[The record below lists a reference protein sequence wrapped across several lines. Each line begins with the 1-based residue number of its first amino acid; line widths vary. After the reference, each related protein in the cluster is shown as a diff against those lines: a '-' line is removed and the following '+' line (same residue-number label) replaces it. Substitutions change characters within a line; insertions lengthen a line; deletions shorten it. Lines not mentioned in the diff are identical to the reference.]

1 MKRKLVLILTI
12 TTFIFLSG
20 CKETNDSKT
29 QEPEIDTSEEERQP
43 EEEQD
48 AVQKA
53 EQQGEGQP
61 DTQQPESQETGEK
74 TFGFENLSD
83 QLFEFC
89 SGAGGW
95 STELM
100 INSDGTFEGNHHDS
114 DMGDVGEEYPNGTLY
129 YCSFTGKFTDLE
141 QVDAFTWKMKLASL
155 EFEDEPEM
163 EEIIDG
169 VRNISSTA
177 YGLDGG
183 DEFYLYLPGSKLEQL
198 PEEFLWWAGYNN
210 LENTTETELPF
221 YGLYNIK
228 MENGFYSYEYKE
240 LSLGEQIAMEISDAN
255 ERAAE
260 AEAKLQSA
268 TTQGD
273 MNMASA
279 ELFQVWD
286 DALNNVWNMLQA
298 KLDEETMEALRE
310 EEREWIASKE
320 AQVKEAG
327 AGSEGGSIQPLLEAT
342 TAAELT
348 KERVYELE
356 KYANE

>member
-1 MKRKLVLILTI
+1 MKKKFIFIIAMLA
-12 TTFIFLSG
+12 FIFLFG
-20 CKETNDSKT
+20 CGKT
-29 QEPEIDTSEEERQP
+29 DESQVQKPGADTSEEEQQP

-48 AVQKA
+48 VAKET
-53 EQQGEGQP
+53 EQQGEEQP
-61 DTQQPESQETGEK
+61 DTQQPEAQETEEN

-114 DMGDVGEEYPNGTLY
+114 DMGDAGEEYPNGTLY

-141 QVDAFTWKMKLASL
+141 KVDAFTWKMKLASL
-155 EFEDEPEM
+155 ELEDEPEK

-183 DEFYLYLPGSKLEQL
+183 DEFYLYLPGSKLAQL
-198 PEEFLWWAGYNN
+198 PEEFLWWVGYNN
-210 LENTTETELPF
+210 LEDTTETELPF

-240 LSLGEQIAMEISDAN
+240 LSLAEQIAREISVAN

-260 AEAKLQSA
+260 AETKLQNA

-298 KLDEETMEALRE
+298 KLDEETMEALRV

-320 AQVKEAG
+320 AQVKAAG
-327 AGSEGGSIQPLLEAT
+327 EGSEGGSIQPLLEAT
-342 TAAELT
+342 TAAEMT

-356 KYANE
+356 KYAN